1 MFEHEED
8 AKPKK
13 ERSPSYPFISLR
25 KAIDR
30 AESLYNGHRREPT
43 RLPALAQTWGYSPS
57 SSGLQQ
63 TVAALKQYGLLEE
76 EGSGTDRKVRISEL
90 ARRILADLRPGA
102 REDAIKEAATR
113 PRLFAEYLPKWFP
126 SRPSDAHCISEL
138 HFDRGFNQSAAQ
150 LFLRVFD
157 ETVAFADLSSD
168 DTEGE
173 SDDAS
178 VPVSTPEETAGR
190 DDRISYDLKSMA
202 LPAPPKDAA
211 TLPLSERLQVSTTGN
226 RLTVSAAL
234 FSAKEVDKLIRIL
247 RANRELLEEL
257 DEDDEAVDDLA

>member
-1 MFEHEED
+1 MVDQED
-8 AKPKK
+8 DTRPKK

-30 AESLYNGHRREPT
+30 AESLYSSHRREPT

-63 TVAALKQYGLLEE
+63 PVAALKQYGLLEE
-76 EGSGTDRKVRISEL
+76 EGSGPDRKVRISEL

-102 REDAIKEAATR
+102 REEAITEAATR

-126 SRPSDAHCISEL
+126 SRPSDAHCVSEL
-138 HFDRGFNQSAAQ
+138 HFDRGFNPAAAQ

-157 ETVAFADLSSD
+157 ETVAFANLSAD
-168 DTEGE
+168 DTVAE
-173 SDDAS
+173 SDDHS
-178 VPVSTPEETAGR
+178 VPVSEPDEASEPDGR
-190 DDRISYDLKSMA
+190 INYDAKA
-202 LPAPPKDAA
+202 LMPPPNLKDAA
-211 TLPLSERLQVSTTGN
+211 ALPLSERLQVSTTGN

-247 RANRELLEEL
+247 RANRELLEET
-257 DEDDEAVDDLA
+257 DEDPLGADDLA